1 MAHTETLSAPLNLRV
16 TPTLRAKAE
25 YIADKQRRKVTE
37 WGRLLIEDA
46 VAAYEKENG
55 PIELSPPTPVAE

>member
-25 YIADKQRRKVTE
+25 HIASQQRRKVTE
-37 WGRLLIEDA
+37 WGRLVIEDA
-46 VAAYEKENG
+46 VAAYEAQHG
-55 PIELSPPTPVAE
+55 PIQLPA